1 VPQRPSQQARANVP
15 EAIIAWRA
23 ISVLPKSMWIF
34 GGARSKVRRIEGDVV
49 QRRCAD
55 CERTT
60 SHIPVKVKDSFHL
73 FFVEF
78 ADLKSTGL
86 QCQECGEVAT
96 DDAAKAAAT
105 QRDRIDEHGLE
116 DLGSG
121 ARTPRVLNEADL
133 AVPALPTTRPVI
145 ADPDA
150 ISMRRRPKA
159 DRPVDQARVDDELA
173 ALKAAARKK

>member
-1 VPQRPSQQARANVP
+1 VSQAALADV
-15 EAIIAWRA
+15 IAVA
-23 ISVLPKSMWIF
+23 GSGNHVLPKPMWIF
-34 GGARSKVRRIEGDVV
+34 GGARSKVRRLDGDVV

-60 SHIPVKVKDSFHL
+60 AHIPVKVKDSFHL

-78 ADLKSTGL
+78 ADMNSTGL

-116 DLGSG
+116 DLGGS
-121 ARTPRVLNEADL
+121 ARTREAL
-133 AVPALPTTRPVI
+133 RERAVVPTSALPPVTRPAI